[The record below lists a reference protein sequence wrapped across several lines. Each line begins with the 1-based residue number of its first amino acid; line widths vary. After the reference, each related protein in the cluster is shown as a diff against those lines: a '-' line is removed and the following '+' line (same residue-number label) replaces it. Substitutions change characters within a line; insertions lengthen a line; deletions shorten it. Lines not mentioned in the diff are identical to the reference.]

1 MDKLDKIDFLFNLV
15 EEMEGISFDEVLE
28 KVLVNGFSM
37 IHPTFH
43 FYLNSDEKYVDV
55 IYDME
60 RRLSLLWIQMR
71 RFQRDPRGRNTEEE
85 ETGVEEKGFF
95 YN

>member
-60 RRLSLLWIQMR
+60 KKIITLVDTNEKVSEGSQGEKHRRR
-71 RFQRDPRGRNTEEE
+71 RNRG
-85 ETGVEEKGFF
+85 
-95 YN
+95 